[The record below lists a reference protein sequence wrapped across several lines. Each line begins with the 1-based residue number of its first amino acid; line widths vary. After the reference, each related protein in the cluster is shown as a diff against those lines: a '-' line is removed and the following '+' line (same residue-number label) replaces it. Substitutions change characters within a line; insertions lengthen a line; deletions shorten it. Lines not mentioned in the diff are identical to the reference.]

1 MRHCV
6 FGIQWSIELD
16 SCWLVKKELAR
27 ACSLVSVDPSLI
39 ALSTFNAL
47 QLVLLPESPAR
58 KRKYDSISND
68 LVDLHWLPV
77 KERIDFKILVIVY
90 KSLHHQAP
98 DYLADL
104 LQVRTTRR
112 RLRSTSSTSSTLI
125 EHRTHHS
132 TFADRSFYS
141 STKHDE
147 AMHIWD
153 TVIYRTRLMV
163 VGQVVWLL
171 YYRFNVFDIDLH
183 CC

>member
-1 MRHCV
+1 MLSTESTKMAVH
-6 FGIQWSIELD
+6 
-16 SCWLVKKELAR
+16 
-27 ACSLVSVDPSLI
+27 SLVTSRLDYCNSLLI
-39 ALSTFNAL
+39 GISGSLLNR
-47 QLVLLPESPAR
+47 LVNIQRTAARVITR

-125 EHRTHHS
+125 QHRTHHS
-132 TFADRSFYS
+132 TFADRSFSCYGPKLWNKLPDC
-141 STKHDE
+141 TKSAASVD
-147 AMHIWD
+147 IFKK
-153 TVIYRTRLMV
+153 
-163 VGQVVWLL
+163 LL
-171 YYRFNVFDIDLH
+171 KPHLFNVAYKQ
-183 CC
+183 